1 MNCDIS
7 LDLTWSKKCVMS
19 FAVGKTEFGIPDT
32 KPPFITLSN
41 EENSKLLK
49 QLESGFKRKTNWN
62 KYQSELKQLPQNK
75 YLSYLT
81 DPSFQGVNKLF
92 ILSFENV
99 TDREV
104 YRKYY
109 IPNIE
114 IKDYNF
120 IFKERNF
127 FDQPTKNDLKIY
139 DNIIKIATGQEMIT
153 QLAVSQ
159 VIPISRN
166 ITS

>member
-1 MNCDIS
+1 MPLMNCDIS

-81 DPSFQGVNKLF
+81 DPSF
-92 ILSFENV
+92 
-99 TDREV
+99 
-104 YRKYY
+104 
-109 IPNIE
+109 
-114 IKDYNF
+114 
-120 IFKERNF
+120 
-127 FDQPTKNDLKIY
+127 
-139 DNIIKIATGQEMIT
+139 
-153 QLAVSQ
+153 
-159 VIPISRN
+159 
-166 ITS
+166 